1 MSTDHARRALETL
14 AERPAVVT
22 IDIHR
27 GHLDPEVATLP
38 LTPEASAKLVERAVP
53 LLAEYRRIGI
63 PIFHVTTIYRDR
75 DEILSNRYWRFQA
88 DRADSARARIA
99 EHNLDHLPGIELM
112 PGIREGS
119 EPIVVKK
126 RYDAFHNTDLA
137 LTLRSHDIDSLLLMG
152 VNTSSCVIATALAAS
167 VRDYAVFVVE
177 DGVDTMLGPKLHDA
191 ANLVIAESF
200 GWVVDGDTTV
210 DVLGA
215 RVGTAGRSGA

>member
-1 MSTDHARRALETL
+1 MTVPADHARQALETL

-38 LTPEASAKLVERAVP
+38 LPPDAAAALMERVVP
-53 LLAEYRRIGI
+53 LLAEYRRIGL

-88 DRADSARARIA
+88 SRPESSRARIA

-112 PGIREGS
+112 PGVREGD
-119 EPIVVKK
+119 EPIIVKK
-126 RYDAFHNTDLA
+126 RYDAFHNTDLE
-137 LTLRSHDIDSLLLMG
+137 LTLRSHGIDSLLLMG
-152 VNTSSCVIATALAAS
+152 VNTSSCVIATTCAAS
-167 VRDYAVFVVE
+167 VRDYATFVVE
-177 DGVDTMLGPKLHDA
+177 DGVDTMLGPRLHEA

-200 GWVVDGDTTV
+200 GWVVDGATTL

-215 RVGTAGRSGA
+215 RAHAARS